1 MLQATA
7 QWIDRHRLFAPTDRL
22 LLAVSGGMDSVVM
35 LDVLHRLGYTR
46 HAGIAHCNFQLR
58 GTASD
63 GDAAFVAQLAADY
76 GLEYHGRTFDTQA
89 EAQARGISI
98 QMAARDLRYAFF
110 EDVCQA
116 SDYTYL
122 LTAHHLDDRL
132 ETFWLNFARGAGLR
146 GIASLQAQNGR
157 IRRPLLGTPHADM
170 AEYQQQQQLPF
181 REDSSNA
188 SDAYRRNHFRH
199 HVLPALYAWTPNL
212 GEKAAANFEH
222 LEQMLV
228 LYHESVEQY
237 RQQWVH
243 PHSAGFRIDRQAVAT
258 HPAAATLLWEWL
270 HPLGFSAEQCRQ
282 ARVAQVGSLL
292 YTPSHVLLVKP
303 HELEIALRPTDAPAH
318 YIWPADAPQLDMGEH
333 GILTQTTLP
342 HPGAFTD
349 APNTVQVKVEQLR
362 YPLQV
367 RHWQAGDA
375 FCPLGMGGKRQKLQ
389 DFFTNQKIDRLA
401 RQQQWLLVNGDG
413 EIIWVVGHRLDDRFK
428 IDTPTATVIRFTHSL
443 KS

>member
-1 MLQATA
+1 MLQAIA
-7 QWIDRHRLFAPTDRL
+7 QWIDHHRLFASSDRL

-35 LDVLHRLGYTR
+35 FDVLHRLGYTR

-58 GTASD
+58 GAASD

-76 GLEYHGRTFDTQA
+76 GLAYHGRAFDTQA

-110 EDVCQA
+110 EEVCHA
-116 SDYTYL
+116 SGYTHL

-146 GIASLQAQNGR
+146 GITSLQAQNGR
-157 IRRPLLGTPHADM
+157 ICRPLLGTPHAAIAD
-170 AEYQQQQQLPF
+170 YQQQQQLSF

-212 GEKAAANFEH
+212 GEKAATNFEH
-222 LEQMLV
+222 LEQMLM
-228 LYHESVEQY
+228 LYHEGVERY
-237 RQQWVH
+237 RQQWIH
-243 PHSAGFRIDRQAVAT
+243 PQGAGFCIDRQAVAT

-282 ARVAQVGSLL
+282 AREAQVGSLL
-292 YTPSHVLLVKP
+292 YSLSHVLLVKQ
-303 HELEIALRPTDAPAH
+303 HELEVAPLPTDAPTP
-318 YIWPADAPQLDMGEH
+318 YTWPADAPQLDMGKH
-333 GILTQTTLP
+333 GTLTQVAVP
-342 HPGAFTD
+342 HPDAFTD
-349 APNTVQVKVEQLR
+349 APNTVQVSAEQLR

-367 RHWQAGDA
+367 RRWQAGDA

-401 RQQQWLLVNGDG
+401 RQRQWLLVNGDG
-413 EIIWVVGHRLDDRFK
+413 EIIWVVGLRLDDRFK
-428 IDTPTATVIRFTHSL
+428 IDTPAATVIRFTFFPH
-443 KS
+443 